1 MKTSLKRGEPRLPS
15 TRAQVHPPHLRLAN
29 YPFTPFAR
37 QSSIFPPARRP
48 RSGHVECAPS
58 PASAN
63 SPAVVQDG
71 LCSHNGN
78 YDGFLTSFYSS
89 HLIRKRGLVKV
100 GGRSASGGGCVYVS
114 PQPLRGLPSEAL
126 KAERLSLLDSDCFW
140 RIDPSPRAPEV
151 NLNPISPNQGSPN
164 P

>member
-1 MKTSLKRGEPRLPS
+1 MESLGCHQLGRKCIRLICDWPII
-15 TRAQVHPPHLRLAN
+15 RLLHSLGKAASFHQ
-29 YPFTPFAR
+29 PGD
-37 QSSIFPPARRP
+37 PARVTSSVPLAQRRLTLP
-48 RSGHVECAPS
+48 QLSRIVCVLT
-58 PASAN
+58 N
-63 SPAVVQDG
+63 S
-71 LCSHNGN
+71 
-78 YDGFLTSFYSS
+78 FLTSFYSS

-151 NLNPISPNQGSPN
+151 NLNPISPNQGSSN